1 MELKLIGVVAT
12 LACAAFL
19 GTASL
24 PTSDQ
29 PKAAQPLPYLVAW
42 SGIETKAPSKL
53 ERITTRE
60 AWERVWT
67 QHTGTAVQ
75 ADAWPRPSIPEVDF
89 ARCMVI
95 SIVPGE
101 EINAYSVQLVEVQD
115 RKADTLLRYDVL
127 RYQVSSPLNADKPA
141 PVQKNRPY
149 GFFVIERTLKPLV
162 LENNVQNIIGQPPI
176 WKEAHRLDAVE

>member
-12 LACAAFL
+12 LAFAALL

-24 PTSDQ
+24 PTSDR
-29 PKAAQPLPYLVAW
+29 PNAARPLPYLVAW
-42 SGIETKAPSKL
+42 YGIETKAPAKV

-60 AWERVWT
+60 AWESLWT

-89 ARCMVI
+89 ARCMVV

-101 EINAYSVQLVEVQD
+101 EGNAYAVQLVEVQD
-115 RKADTLLRYDVL
+115 RKADTLLRFEVL
-127 RYQVSSPLNADKPA
+127 RYQTASMPDARKPA
-141 PVQKNRPY
+141 PVQKNSPF
-149 GFFVIERTLKPLV
+149 GFFVIERNAKPLV
-162 LENNVQNIIGQPPI
+162 FEDNVQSIIGQPPI
-176 WKEAHRLDAVE
+176 WKEALRLEAVE

>member
-1 MELKLIGVVAT
+1 MELKLIAVVAT

-19 GTASL
+19 GTTNLS
-24 PTSDQ
+24 TSGQ
-29 PKAAQPLPYLVAW
+29 PKVAQPLPYLVAW
-42 SGIETKAPSKL
+42 SGIESKAPAKV

-60 AWERVWT
+60 AWERLWT
-67 QHTGTAVQ
+67 QHTGTTVQ

-127 RYQVSSPLNADKPA
+127 RYQVSSPLDADKPA

-162 LENNVQNIIGQPPI
+162 LEDNVQNIIGQPPI
-176 WKEAHRLDAVE
+176 WKEAHCLGAVE